1 MTVKNINPTLVSSVI
16 TNQPINKRERGR
28 VMNKLPKR
36 INVTKVVSYDV
47 DKIVGDIKDMGR
59 EEEITLESILDYIDG
74 WVQEDFGSEHELI
87 FADENGE
94 ELQ

>member
-1 MTVKNINPTLVSSVI
+1 
-16 TNQPINKRERGR
+16 
-28 VMNKLPKR
+28 MNKLPKR

>member
-1 MTVKNINPTLVSSVI
+1 MEMTVLDLTIIS
-16 TNQPINKRERGR
+16 KRER

-47 DKIVGDIKDMGR
+47 DKIVRDIKDMGR
-59 EEEITLESILDYIDG
+59 DEEITLESILDYIEG
-74 WVQEDFGSEHELI
+74 WVQEDFGTEHELI

>member
-1 MTVKNINPTLVSSVI
+1 MQIVLE
-16 TNQPINKRERGR
+16 RER

-87 FADENGE
+87 FTDEDGE